1 MTNHPWH
8 QMFFILTVASY
19 FTIGFTLNDS
29 FHIAHLVICN
39 VELSITQRSNA
50 HLSVT
55 SYLILNSLSGSSS
68 HYKGVKAGART

>member
-8 QMFFILTVASY
+8 QMLFILTVASY

-39 VELSITQRSNA
+39 VELSITQRYNA
-50 HLSVT
+50 CLSA
-55 SYLILNSLSGSSS
+55 NKRLS
-68 HYKGVKAGART
+68 